1 MPAEECGMPTGS
13 RPTVFRWAACAG
25 LMAAS
30 AFAADLPE
38 PSKLPPINLGTKLP
52 VPGDYPDLIVDPNV
66 NPAQRLGDPIP
77 PSVPDSAVPTGVST
91 TGGRGSAPV
100 VDPAPPVV
108 QLSVRTPSHVPTGKP
123 VPYKVTVTNNS
134 QSKALRVRVRMPSPT
149 KDAAMLTKCEPL
161 AEGLKGPFPLNVGQG
176 DLVWEIGSLN
186 RGESKTIDLE
196 FQPKPEVKQIAATAY
211 VSFEYGAKVETGI
224 DKPKVA
230 VKKTASPQVAVGEPA
245 TVRVEVTNSS
255 QVPVP
260 NAVLTETMSDRVE
273 VRGDGDT
280 TAIPGQRQWKLG
292 TIGPG
297 QTTTVTYQLLAR
309 QGGEMTTMSSL
320 ACETGGLDAS
330 AAQSVTKVL
339 LPALQLKFDGPAKG
353 EGKAPAAYTAV
364 VKNAGTMPLE
374 QVRLTINVPDDL
386 SVQKVT
392 NGCRTDKNPR
402 VWVIP
407 KLAAG
412 EAQEFRV
419 QVVPEQGTSGRRTL
433 KASARDG
440 SGRTDAQT
448 REAITDFVGRAD
460 LSWKPTFTPGRL
472 PVQREGTITVLVRN
486 HGSET
491 DKGVRLRVMLPPEV
505 TLRDAVPSKASLDP
519 NDNTL
524 VFPPQ
529 PVAPGK
535 TVEFTVTYQAK
546 SPGQA
551 QFRLLLEGESLD
563 KAVTKDQAIEIE
575 R

>member
-1 MPAEECGMPTGS
+1 MPTGS

-25 LMAAS
+25 LIAAS
-30 AFAADLPE
+30 VFAADLPE
-38 PSKLPPINLGTKLP
+38 PGKFPPISLPTKVP
-52 VPGDYPDLIVDPNV
+52 VPGDYPDLIVDPSV
-66 NPAQRLGDPIP
+66 QPAQRLGEPIP
-77 PSVPDSAVPTGVST
+77 PSVPDSAGPTGVST

-134 QSKALRVRVRMPSPT
+134 QSKALRVRVRMPWP
-149 KDAAMLTKCEPL
+149 DGAAEVRKCEPQAMQAKETREL
-161 AEGLKGPFPLNVGQG
+161 AW
-176 DLVWEIGSLN
+176 DIGNLN
-186 RGESKTIDLE
+186 RGESKAIDLE

-260 NAVLTETMSDRVE
+260 NAVLTENVPDRVE

-280 TAIPGQRQWKLG
+280 TANPGQRQWKLG

-297 QTTTVTYQLLAR
+297 QTKTVTYQLLAR

-320 ACETGGLDAS
+320 ACETGVLDAS

-339 LPALQLKFDGPAKG
+339 LPALQLDFRGPAKG
-353 EGKAPAAYTAV
+353 EGKAPAVYTAV

-374 QVRLTINVPDDL
+374 QVRLTVDVPDDL

-419 QVVPEQGTSGRRTL
+419 QVVPAQGTSGRRTL
-433 KASARDG
+433 KASARDA

-472 PVQREGTITVLVRN
+472 PVGREGTITVLVRN
-486 HGSET
+486 QGSET

-505 TLRDAVPSKASLDP
+505 TLKDAIPSKASLDP

-535 TVEFTVTYQAK
+535 TGEFTVTYQART
-546 SPGQA
+546 PGQA
-551 QFRLLLEGESLD
+551 QFRLLLEGESLE
-563 KAVTKDQAIEIE
+563 KAITKDQAIEIE

>member
-1 MPAEECGMPTGS
+1 MPTGS

-25 LMAAS
+25 LIAAS
-30 AFAADLPE
+30 VFAADPPE
-38 PSKLPPINLGTKLP
+38 PGRLPPIVLPTKVP
-52 VPGDYPDLIVDPNV
+52 VPGEYPGLIIDPDV
-66 NPAQRLGDPIP
+66 KPAQRLEQPIP
-77 PSVPDSAVPTGVST
+77 ASVPDSADRSPVATGVST

-100 VDPAPPVV
+100 VDPPPPVV
-108 QLSVRTPSHVPTGKP
+108 QLQVRTPSHVPTGKP
-123 VPYKVTVTNNS
+123 VPYKITVTNNS
-134 QSKALRVRVRMPSPT
+134 QSKALRVRVRMPAPEG
-149 KDAAMLTKCEPL
+149 AAAIAKCEPRADNIKEL
-161 AEGLKGPFPLNVGQG
+161 PAVPGE
-176 DLVWEIGSLN
+176 LVWTLPSLN
-186 RGESKTIDLE
+186 RGESKSFDLE
-196 FQPKPEVKQIAATAY
+196 FSPQANVKQLAATAY

-224 DKPKVA
+224 DKPRVT
-230 VKKTASPQVAVGEPA
+230 VKKTAPPQVAVGEPA
-245 TVRVEVTNSS
+245 MVRVDVTNSS

-260 NAVLTETMSDRVE
+260 NAVLTETVPAGVE
-273 VRGDGDT
+273 VKGDGDP
-280 TAIPGQRQWKLG
+280 TANPGQRQWKLG

-297 QTTTVTYQLLAR
+297 ETKTVRYQLLAR

-320 ACETGGLDAS
+320 ACETGVLDAS
-330 AAQSVTKVL
+330 AAQSTTKVL
-339 LPALQLKFDGPAKG
+339 LPALQLKFGGPAKG
-353 EGKAPAAYTAV
+353 EGKAPAVYTAV
-364 VKNAGTMPLE
+364 VTNAGTMPLE
-374 QVRLTINVPDDL
+374 NVRLTIDVPADL

-433 KASARDG
+433 KASARDA
-440 SGRTDAQT
+440 SGRLDDQT
-448 REAITDFVGRAD
+448 REAVTDFVGRAD

-472 PVQREGTITVLVRN
+472 PVGREGTITVLVRN

-491 DKGVRLRVMLPPEV
+491 DKGVRLRVILPREV
-505 TLRDAVPSKASLDP
+505 TLKDSSPSKASLDP

-535 TVEFTVTYQAK
+535 TVEFTVTYQART
-546 SPGQA
+546 PGQA
-551 QFRLLLEGESLD
+551 QFRLLLEGESME
-563 KAVTKDQAIEIE
+563 KAITKDQAIEIE